1 MNCRKFQAMPN
12 KKSLQDK
19 LLDQVCER
27 QNEEEAKEKIKK
39 LFEED
44 KMEKEK
50 FDENFLP
57 YLHETI
63 EEEDKQKQKRD
74 DKAKVIKDNLK
85 KLKKEY
91 ENLIMKK
98 DS

>member
-1 MNCRKFQAMPN
+1 MPN
-12 KKSLQDK
+12 KKSLEDK
-19 LLDQVCER
+19 LLNQLCER
-27 QNEEEAKEKIKK
+27 QNDESAKEKIQR

-44 KMEKEK
+44 HMEKEK
-50 FDENFLP
+50 FDDNFLP

-63 EEEDKQKQKRD
+63 EEEEAQKQKRE
-74 DKAKVIKDNLK
+74 DKAKVIKENYK

-91 ENLIMKK
+91 ETIVMKK

>member
-1 MNCRKFQAMPN
+1 MPN